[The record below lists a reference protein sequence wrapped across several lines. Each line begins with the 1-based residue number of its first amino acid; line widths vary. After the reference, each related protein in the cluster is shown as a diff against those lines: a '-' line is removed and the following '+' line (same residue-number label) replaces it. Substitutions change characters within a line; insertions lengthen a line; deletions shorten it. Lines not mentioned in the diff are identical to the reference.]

1 MGQPFHVK
9 ADTGKKM
16 EEMRETKATGEGRES
31 RKWPVSDAY
40 SREKEQQMRRWLTFS
55 LSGSDSNL
63 CYTSLIS
70 VSRCRY
76 ISFSGSSRQRRW
88 ELGLKERW

>member
-55 LSGSDSNL
+55 LSGSIFS
-63 CYTSLIS
+63 
-70 VSRCRY
+70 Y
-76 ISFSGSSRQRRW
+76 IPRKVDCSEMLPHLHS
-88 ELGLKERW
+88 